1 MVLSFRTLK
10 RPSKSRSPRPNVQRS
25 ASARSTLSEA
35 LRNSPFRPPSSE
47 SIVLEEDVD
56 DGVKE
61 INDALIRL
69 AESFPDVKIEV
80 IREILNRFDGE
91 SRLEISAEQLYKY
104 KAEWARGRLQVPPRE
119 PGEKITAEDLF
130 RTDEYINSVKKAL
143 GLEFKALSKSA
154 IDAVLA
160 EVNNSYSRARP
171 ILQGLAAKSWR
182 YAISNFFKKRPQDD
196 VPLVLFAN
204 KRFDSIDPAL
214 VPTESAELDL
224 ELRNLFIKPLQ
235 VINHTSLESD
245 YQYALKINHHEAEN
259 TGALYECQCCY
270 SEVTFEELS
279 CCDKHTH
286 FVCFDCIRRTM
297 NEALFGQ
304 GWSKAVDITKMSL
317 LCLASASEP
326 CHGTLPSS
334 TVQRAI
340 STSKTGHE
348 TWSKFESRIATQSLQ
363 NSALPLLYCPFCTYA
378 EAENIISPSDVTSRL
393 VWHLRQPA
401 WLFFLVFVTLL
412 PFLLLLAFLTSLTGH
427 NRNSNPYHT
436 LKSLLTASLTAIA
449 LSSRPTR
456 FRCLQPTCLRSSC
469 LTCKKP
475 WHDPHICH
483 EPLLLSLRTSV
494 EAART
499 AAVKRT
505 CPRCGTGFVKASGC
519 NKLTCV
525 CGYSMCY
532 LCRKALT
539 RSAAGAGAAA
549 NAAGGVNAAA
559 AGDGEGYQH
568 FCPHFRP
575 VPGRPCTECQKCDLY
590 RNEDEDMVVRKAG
603 EEAERQWRVREGMV
617 GVEGLEDAVSRV
629 MNIASDDS
637 VSGILR
643 RGEWV
648 ERMIVRF
655 VWGEWTVQELVTALV
670 RRCVVVRE
678 R

>member
-10 RPSKSRSPRPNVQRS
+10 RPSKSQSPRPSVQRS

-47 SIVLEEDVD
+47 SILLEKDVD

-104 KAEWARGRLQVPPRE
+104 KAEWARGRLQVPPRDL
-119 PGEKITAEDLF
+119 GEEIPAEDIF
-130 RTDEYINSVKKAL
+130 RTDEYINAVKKTL
-143 GLEFKALSKSA
+143 GLEFKSLNKSA

-160 EVNNSYSRARP
+160 EVNNCYARARP

-182 YAISNFFKKRPQDD
+182 FAISNFFKKRPQDD
-196 VPLVLFAN
+196 IPLVLFVN
-204 KRFDSIDPAL
+204 KRFDAINPTL

-224 ELRNLFIKPLQ
+224 ELRDLFIQPLQ
-235 VINHTSLESD
+235 ITNHTNVESD
-245 YQYALKINHHEAEN
+245 YQYALKVNHHEAEN
-259 TGALYECQCCY
+259 TAALYECQCCY
-270 SEVTFEELS
+270 SEVTFEETS
-279 CCDKHTH
+279 CCDEHTH
-286 FVCFDCIRRTM
+286 FVCFDCVRRTM

-304 GWSKAVDITKMSL
+304 GWAKAVETTKMSL
-317 LCLASASEP
+317 VCLASASNP
-326 CHGTLPSS
+326 CLGTLPSS
-334 TVQRAI
+334 TVQHAI
-340 STSKTGHE
+340 LSSKAGHE
-348 TWSKFESRIATQSLQ
+348 TWSKFESRVAVQSLRS
-363 NSALPLLYCPFCTYA
+363 SALPLLHCPFCTYA
-378 EAENIISPSDVTSRL
+378 EAENIISPSEVKSRL

-401 WLFFLVFVTLL
+401 WLFLLCFVIFLPSLL
-412 PFLLLLAFLTSLTGH
+412 ILAFLTSLTDHGH
-427 NRNSNPYHT
+427 NRSPHSALKT
-436 LKSLLTASLTAIA
+436 LLRSSLTTIA

-456 FRCLQPTCLRSSC
+456 FRCLHPTCLRTSC

-539 RSAAGAGAAA
+539 RSSAGAAA
-549 NAAGGVNAAA
+549 NAGGANGGA

-575 VPGRPCTECQKCDLY
+575 VPGRPCIECQKCDLY
-590 RNEDEDMVVRKAG
+590 RNEDEDLVVKKAG
-603 EEAERQWRVREGMV
+603 EEAERQWRIREGMV
-617 GVEGLEDAVSRV
+617 GVEGLDDAVSGV
-629 MNIASDDS
+629 MNMTGDDGISD
-637 VSGILR
+637 ILR

-648 ERMIVRF
+648 EKMIKNFIR
-655 VWGEWTVQELVTALV
+655 GEWTVQELVTSV
-670 RRCVVVRE
+670 VKRCVVVKE